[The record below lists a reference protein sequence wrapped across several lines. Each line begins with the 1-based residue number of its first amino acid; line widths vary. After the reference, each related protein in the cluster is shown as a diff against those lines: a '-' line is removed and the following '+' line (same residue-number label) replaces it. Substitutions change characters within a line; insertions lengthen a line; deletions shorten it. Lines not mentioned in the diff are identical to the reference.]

1 MSLVTTGRP
10 HLSQFREK
18 KEVGNALSV
27 ATGTMSGFFLTCY
40 FFLLIFFGVQSITV
54 VGLVGQTVTLS
65 CKYNTNTHH
74 ITSTCWGRGKV
85 PWSRCA
91 DPLLSTND
99 GGRVTYRESE
109 RYQLHGRVKEG
120 DVSLSI
126 QNVEENDSGIYG
138 CRVELPGWFND
149 LKINIRLTIIKA
161 PDSLTSV
168 STPLVLPTASFDEH
182 PAITED
188 YDEPVVN
195 SVHSKENTLFWP
207 QNIVRMAVVI
217 IMTVATPVF
226 IYGLTTLLKKKSNE
240 GTAP

>member
-18 KEVGNALSV
+18 KEV
-27 ATGTMSGFFLTCY
+27 
-40 FFLLIFFGVQSITV
+40 VQSITV

-126 QNVEENDSGIYG
+126 QNVKENDSGIYG

-168 STPLVLPTASFDEH
+168 STPLVLPTASFGMCFKVGARSILSDDEH

-226 IYGLTTLLKKKSNE
+226 IYGLYPQSLYIRGIVLQQN
-240 GTAP
+240 

>member
-1 MSLVTTGRP
+1 MVQNPYLKYLNKSAPESASYFGQRCLF
-10 HLSQFREK
+10 LS
-18 KEVGNALSV
+18 
-27 ATGTMSGFFLTCY
+27 T
-40 FFLLIFFGVQSITV
+40 VQSITV

-149 LKINIRLTIIKA
+149 LKINIRLTIIKGKTHVGA
-161 PDSLTSV
+161 FASVVGGTVSSTTQLTV
-168 STPLVLPTASFDEH
+168 FLLST
-182 PAITED
+182 
-188 YDEPVVN
+188 
-195 SVHSKENTLFWP
+195 
-207 QNIVRMAVVI
+207 
-217 IMTVATPVF
+217 
-226 IYGLTTLLKKKSNE
+226 
-240 GTAP
+240 